1 VLFCAAS
8 FVGMFFFLQRQFAS
22 YIGAAVAACLAEI
35 NGCASGAAESGA
47 LLPAAYPNAA
57 ATERH
62 QLSH

>member
-1 VLFCAAS
+1 
-8 FVGMFFFLQRQFAS
+8 MFFFLQRQFAS